1 MLLYR
6 EFSQMNDLDKDFAEY
21 QLSYGIEHNW
31 SKSDRTNIDSRLD
44 TMKYLICDIQS
55 VPPVISILP
64 PMFNHSTSMLNPAA
78 SLAPDADLAW
88 IFVKMDPPVT
98 KSGMM
103 YARAPEDLVRAALAG
118 KRIMRGKGER
128 LVKLKDDGKMPL
140 SDEWQLNGFMS
151 SLGMEVP
158 V

>member
-1 MLLYR
+1 
-6 EFSQMNDLDKDFAEY
+6 MNDLDKDFAEY

-44 TMKYLICDIQS
+44 TMKYLFCDIQS

-64 PMFNHSTSMLNPAA
+64 PMFNHTTHTLNPAA
-78 SLAPDADLAW
+78 SLAPDADLTW

-118 KRIMRGKGER
+118 ERITRKKGER

-140 SDEWQLNGFMS
+140 SDEWRFQALMS
-151 SLGMEVP
+151 SMGAQTVLR
-158 V
+158 